1 MINFESLCNPV
12 MRRADNLRDPA
23 VLRLEDRYLVYYTRY
38 RIGEWFA
45 PENWTVGMA
54 VTRDFV
60 TFEEECDLTGPNH
73 ASPGDPVWWHGRW
86 ILPLQTYPQGCEL
99 VFSES
104 PDAMNWPEPQ
114 KFLGEALD
122 LPWNTR
128 RRAIDPT
135 LVVDGD
141 TLHCFFVGGGPG
153 FGRERAN
160 LLGHAVSR
168 DPALR
173 DWRIVSVERPLIG
186 ASEAAPDGVENLT
199 VVRHDGQW
207 WMIYSEGL
215 DNQHLALATSPD
227 MFAWTLRGRIDVP
240 AEEWLAFRHG
250 APAIW
255 RENGQWAM
263 LLMGE
268 ESADHRSSLGLF
280 SSTDL
285 LHWSAGSGQQGQG
298 VPGRGGIA
306 DVAGYI

>member
-1 MINFESLCNPV
+1 MIKFESICNPV

-23 VLRLEDRYLVYYTRY
+23 VLRLNDKYLVFFTRY

-45 PENWTVGMA
+45 PENWSVGMA

-60 TFEEECDLTGPNH
+60 TFEEEHELTGPNH

-86 ILPLQTYPQGCEL
+86 ILPFQTYPQGCEL

-104 PDAMNWPEPQ
+104 PDAENWSEPR
-114 KFLGEALD
+114 KFLGEALA

-141 TLHCFFVGGGPG
+141 KIHCFFVGGGPG
-153 FGRERAN
+153 VGCEKAN

-168 DPALR
+168 DPHLR
-173 DWRIVSVERPLIG
+173 EWEVVSRERPLIG
-186 ASEAAPDGVENLT
+186 ASVAAPDGVENLS
-199 VVRHDGQW
+199 VVSHEGQW

-215 DNQHLALATSPD
+215 DNQHLALATSAD
-227 MFAWTLRGRIDVP
+227 LFSWTLRGDIPVP
-240 AEEWLAFRHG
+240 DQDWLAFRYG

-255 RENGQWAM
+255 RENGHWAM

-268 ESADHRSSLGLF
+268 ESSDHRSSLGLLR
-280 SSTDL
+280 SKDL
-285 LHWSAGSGQQGQG
+285 LHWTACPCLKGQG
-298 VPGRGGIA
+298 
-306 DVAGYI
+306 